1 MKSAMNQEKNDKM
14 RSMRSVAKDVW
25 KHKGREIA
33 CLDSPCPNEAKF
45 LGLVKHYAD
54 EAEKLS
60 SSARNQRVNNAMA
73 ADPPS
78 GRKSHSASA
87 THWAWA
93 VVDAW
98 YSSGGR

>member
-1 MKSAMNQEKNDKM
+1 MKSAMNKEKNDKM
-14 RSMRSVAKDVW
+14 RSMRSVGKDVW
-25 KHKGREIA
+25 KSKGREIA
-33 CLDSPCPNEAKF
+33 CVDSTIPDEAKF
-45 LGLVKHYAD
+45 LGLVKRYAD

-60 SSARNQRVNNAMA
+60 STARNQKVNAAMA

-78 GRKSHSASA
+78 GRKGRNASA
-87 THWAWA
+87 NHWAWA